1 MLRLHYPK
9 LWPRHGRSFFG
20 FCRFGVGGPVAG
32 TITNLKVQKRR
43 QDRVNVY
50 LDGRYAFSVPEIEA
64 ARLRRGQYLS
74 DADIAQLQH
83 RDECSKAYNLA
94 LRYLT
99 YRPRS
104 QAEVQAYLHGKGFSE
119 EMIAEVLVRLQ
130 EAGLLD
136 DAALAQYW
144 VENRME
150 FRPKGPIALRY
161 ELRQKGVA
169 DETIAEALEAV
180 DPDEAAYRASQK
192 QARRLASE
200 DRSVFFRR
208 LIAYLGRRGFD
219 YETARTACERAW
231 GDLQTESPPGH
242 RR

>member
-1 MLRLHYPK
+1 M
-9 LWPRHGRSFFG
+9 
-20 FCRFGVGGPVAG
+20 GGLVAG
-32 TITNLKVQKRR
+32 TITNLKAQKRR
-43 QDRVNVY
+43 HDRVNVY
-50 LDGRYAFSVPEIEA
+50 LDGRYAFSVTEIEA
-64 ARLRRGQYLS
+64 ARLRRGQHLS

-83 RDECSKAYNLA
+83 RDECSRAYNQA
-94 LRYLT
+94 LKYLT

-104 QAEVQAYLHGKGFSE
+104 QAEVETYLHGKGFSE
-119 EMIAEVLVRLQ
+119 EMIAEALVRLQ
-130 EAGLLD
+130 EVGLLD
-136 DAALAQYW
+136 DAAFAQYW

-169 DETIAEALEAV
+169 EETIAEAIDAV

-192 QARRLASE
+192 LVRRLASE
-200 DRSVFFRR
+200 DRQGFFRR
-208 LIAYLGRRGFD
+208 LLAYLGRRGFD

-231 GDLQTESPPGH
+231 RDVQAESPPEP